1 MSRVNTDA
9 TPRSGACAQRPTRNA
24 RRRHA
29 HSSYIASR
37 VIKHRSRRVKSTCR
51 SDEELRVD
59 RAEQRGGSDPA
70 EPGASGGR
78 VRCAA
83 GRLLRACG
91 PAVLRRTHRSLLLLV
106 LSQTHNTRYTSDL
119 QETESRRPLLFI
131 RRACG

>member
-1 MSRVNTDA
+1 MSRVNTDCA
-9 TPRSGACAQRPTRNA
+9 RAQRPTRNA

-51 SDEELRVD
+51 SDEELGVD
-59 RAEQRGGSDPA
+59 RTEQRGGSDPA

-106 LSQTHNTRYTSDL
+106 LSHNTRYTSDL